1 MEYVQMT
8 LSDWMSIKKELEDE
22 LRGAAAGFVRIGYLL
37 RKIDESQGYK
47 QDGCDSL
54 AEWAEKEYS
63 LSASSVSRFIAINKR
78 YSIDGYSKQLRLEYA
93 KYGQAKLQEMLT
105 LPEEAMQMISP
116 EMKRADIRE
125 VKTFEKQAPN
135 MEPEEEPQA
144 EIAPWIIEFI
154 RANDLQ
160 SLRNTRAYAE
170 NDLDQLISEV
180 NPTGTKTF
188 RYKRTMVSMF
198 SDKIM
203 VREFP
208 NPPERMEW
216 KEFFDIA
223 LPLISAEE
231 PEEMPEEVQEVL
243 TEEEKMPEQA
253 QEMPKAEQE
262 MPKAEPIMPEP
273 VEEEEEPVADQP
285 AAGTP
290 EAEKEIAP
298 AQKSPSPTVGNNVKT
313 DSTIAKEQDE
323 EAEQVEIDEIL
334 PRPTEPDRLRDL
346 KDQFGEVLQTLRIM
360 LDVENFESM
369 QLSIDR
375 LDVLRKRLIA
385 EKQKKGEL

>member
-8 LSDWMSIKKELEDE
+8 LNDWMSIKKELEDE

-54 AEWAEKEYS
+54 AEWAEKEYG
-63 LSASSVSRFIAINKR
+63 LSASSVSRFIAINKK

-125 VKTFEKQAPN
+125 VKAFEKQAPN
-135 MEPEEEPQA
+135 MEPEEQQG
-144 EIAPWIIEFI
+144 EIPPWITEFI

-160 SLRNTRAYAE
+160 SLRNTRAFAE

-198 SDKIM
+198 SDRIM

-208 NPPERMEW
+208 NPTERMEW

-231 PEEMPEEVQEVL
+231 PEEMPEEAQEVL
-243 TEEEKMPEQA
+243 AEEEKMPEQA
-253 QEMPKAEQE
+253 QE

-273 VEEEEEPVADQP
+273 VEEEEEPAADQP
-285 AAGTP
+285 AAGTR
-290 EAEKEIAP
+290 EAEKQIAP

>member
-1 MEYVQMT
+1 MEYTQLT
-8 LSDWMSIKKELEDE
+8 INDWLAMKSELEEE

-37 RKIDESQGYK
+37 RKVDESEGYK

-54 AEWAEKEYS
+54 TEWAEKEYG
-63 LSASSVSRFIAINKR
+63 LSASSVSRFIAINKK
-78 YSIDGYSKQLRLEYA
+78 YSIDGYSKQLRIEYA

-125 VKTFEKQAPN
+125 VKAFEKQAPN

-160 SLRNTRAYAE
+160 SLRNTRAFAE

-198 SDKIM
+198 ADRIM

-208 NPPERMEW
+208 NPPEQMAWR
-216 KEFFDIA
+216 EFFDIIM
-223 LPLISAEE
+223 PLISAEE

-243 TEEEKMPEQA
+243 AEEEKMPEQA
-253 QEMPKAEQE
+253 QEMPKAEPE
-262 MPKAEPIMPEP
+262 MPK
-273 VEEEEEPVADQP
+273 PVADQQ

-290 EAEKEIAP
+290 EGIAP
-298 AQKSPSPTVGNNVKT
+298 AQKSPSPIVSNNVKT
-313 DSTIAKEQDE
+313 DSAIAEE
-323 EAEQVEIDEIL
+323 PVHEAEQVEIDEIL
-334 PRPTEPDRLRDL
+334 PKPIEADPLRDL
-346 KDQFGEVLQTLRIM
+346 KDRFLSELNSLRI
-360 LDVENFESM
+360 LVDTENFESM
-369 QLSIDR
+369 EQNI
-375 LDVLRKRLIA
+375 KRLEHLRLRLVEERDGIRSM
-385 EKQKKGEL
+385 

>member
-1 MEYVQMT
+1 
-8 LSDWMSIKKELEDE
+8 
-22 LRGAAAGFVRIGYLL
+22 
-37 RKIDESQGYK
+37 
-47 QDGCDSL
+47 
-54 AEWAEKEYS
+54 
-63 LSASSVSRFIAINKR
+63 
-78 YSIDGYSKQLRLEYA
+78 
-93 KYGQAKLQEMLT
+93 
-105 LPEEAMQMISP
+105 
-116 EMKRADIRE
+116 
-125 VKTFEKQAPN
+125 
-135 MEPEEEPQA
+135 
-144 EIAPWIIEFI
+144 
-154 RANDLQ
+154 
-160 SLRNTRAYAE
+160 
-170 NDLDQLISEV
+170 
-180 NPTGTKTF
+180 
-188 RYKRTMVSMF
+188 MF

-208 NPPERMEW
+208 NPPEQMAWR
-216 KEFFDIA
+216 EFFDIIM
-223 LPLISAEE
+223 PLISAEE
-231 PEEMPEEVQEVL
+231 PEEVPEEVQEVL
-243 TEEEKMPEQA
+243 TEEGKMPEQVR
-253 QEMPKAEQE
+253 EMPKAEQE

-273 VEEEEEPVADQP
+273 AEEEEKPAADQP
-285 AAGTP
+285 AAGTR
-290 EAEKEIAP
+290 EAEKQIAP

>member
-1 MEYVQMT
+1 MEYTQLT
-8 LSDWMSIKKELEDE
+8 LNDWLAMKSELEDE

-37 RKIDESQGYK
+37 RKIDESEGYK

-54 AEWAEKEYS
+54 TEWAEKEYG

-105 LPEEAMQMISP
+105 LPEEALQMVSP

-125 VKTFEKQAPN
+125 IKAFERQAPN
-135 MEPEEEPQA
+135 EEPA
-144 EIAPWIIEFI
+144 EQDTEIHPWIIEFI
-154 RANDLQ
+154 KANNLK
-160 SLRNTRAYAE
+160 SLRDTRAFAE
-170 NDLDQLISEV
+170 NDLDQLIGEV

-188 RYKRTMVSMF
+188 RHKRTMVSMF

-231 PEEMPEEVQEVL
+231 PEEMPEEVQKVL
-243 TEEEKMPEQA
+243 AEEGKMPEQA
-253 QEMPKAEQE
+253 REMPKAEQE

-273 VEEEEEPVADQP
+273 VEEEEEPAADQP
-285 AAGTP
+285 AAGTR
-290 EAEKEIAP
+290 EAEKQIAP
-298 AQKSPSPTVGNNVKT
+298 AQKSPSPAVGNNAKT

-369 QLSIDR
+369 QLSIGR

>member
-8 LSDWMSIKKELEDE
+8 LTDWMSIKKELEDE

-37 RKIDESQGYK
+37 RKIDESEGYK

-54 AEWAEKEYS
+54 TEWAEKEYG

-78 YSIDGYSKQLRLEYA
+78 YSIDGYSKQLRIEFA

-105 LPEEAMQMISP
+105 LPEEALQMISP

-125 VKTFEKQAPN
+125 VKAFEKQAPN

-198 SDKIM
+198 ADKIM

-208 NPPERMEW
+208 NPPEQMSWR
-216 KEFFDIA
+216 EFFDIIM
-223 LPLISAEE
+223 PLISAEE
-231 PEEMPEEVQEVL
+231 PEEMPKEVQEVL
-243 TEEEKMPEQA
+243 TEEEKVPEQA

-262 MPKAEPIMPEP
+262 MPKP
-273 VEEEEEPVADQP
+273 VEEEEESVADQQ

-290 EAEKEIAP
+290 EEIAP
-298 AQKSPSPTVGNNVKT
+298 AQKSPSPIVSNNVKT
-313 DSTIAKEQDE
+313 DSAIAE
-323 EAEQVEIDEIL
+323 EPVHEVEQVEIDEIL
-334 PRPTEPDRLRDL
+334 PKPIEADPLRDL
-346 KDQFGEVLQTLRIM
+346 KDRFLSELNSLRIM
-360 LDVENFESM
+360 VDTENFESM
-369 QLSIDR
+369 EQNI
-375 LDVLRKRLIA
+375 KRLEHLRLRLVEERDGIRN
-385 EKQKKGEL
+385 L

>member
-37 RKIDESQGYK
+37 RKIDESEGYK

-54 AEWAEKEYS
+54 TEWDEKEYG

-105 LPEEAMQMISP
+105 LPEEALQMVSP
-116 EMKRADIRE
+116 EMKRTDIRE
-125 VKTFEKQAPN
+125 IKAFERQAPD
-135 MEPEEEPQA
+135 EEPA
-144 EIAPWIIEFI
+144 EQDTEIHPWIIEFI
-154 RANDLQ
+154 KANNLK
-160 SLRNTRAYAE
+160 SLRNTRAFAE

-208 NPPERMEW
+208 NPPEQMAWR
-216 KEFFDIA
+216 EFFDIIM
-223 LPLISAEE
+223 PLISAEE
-231 PEEMPEEVQEVL
+231 PEEEPEEVQEVL
-243 TEEEKMPEQA
+243 TEEEKVPKQA
-253 QEMPKAEQE
+253 QEMPKAEPE
-262 MPKAEPIMPEP
+262 MPEP
-273 VEEEEEPVADQP
+273 VQKEEHVADQQAVTDINVGDKEP
-285 AAGTP
+285 
-290 EAEKEIAP
+290 EKEIAP
-298 AQKSPSPTVGNNVKT
+298 AQKSPSPIVGNNVKT

-323 EAEQVEIDEIL
+323 EVEQVEIDEIL

-369 QLSIDR
+369 RLSIDR

>member
-8 LSDWMSIKKELEDE
+8 LTDWMSIKKELEDE

-37 RKIDESQGYK
+37 RKIDESEGYK

-54 AEWAEKEYS
+54 TEWAEKEYG

-78 YSIDGYSKQLRLEYA
+78 YSIDGYSKQLRLEFA

-105 LPEEAMQMISP
+105 LPEEALQMISP

-125 VKTFEKQAPN
+125 VKAFEKQAPH
-135 MEPEEEPQA
+135 EEPA
-144 EIAPWIIEFI
+144 EQQGDIAQWIIEFI
-154 RANDLQ
+154 RVSDIQ

-198 SDKIM
+198 ADRIM

-208 NPPERMEW
+208 NPPEQMAWR
-216 KEFFDIA
+216 EFFDIIM
-223 LPLISAEE
+223 PLISAEE
-231 PEEMPEEVQEVL
+231 PEEEPEEVQEVL
-243 TEEEKMPEQA
+243 TEEEKVPEQA
-253 QEMPKAEQE
+253 QEMPKAEPE
-262 MPKAEPIMPEP
+262 MPKP
-273 VEEEEEPVADQP
+273 VEKEEKPVADQQ

-290 EAEKEIAP
+290 EEIAP
-298 AQKSPSPTVGNNVKT
+298 AQKSPSPIVSNNVKT
-313 DSTIAKEQDE
+313 DSAIE
-323 EAEQVEIDEIL
+323 EPVHEVEQVEIDEIL
-334 PRPTEPDRLRDL
+334 PKPIEADPLRDL
-346 KDQFGEVLQTLRIM
+346 KDRFLSELNSLRI
-360 LDVENFESM
+360 LVDTENFESM
-369 QLSIDR
+369 EQNI
-375 LDVLRKRLIA
+375 KRLEHLRLRLVEERDGIRN
-385 EKQKKGEL
+385 L